1 MHQTSEA
8 VSLFC
13 ARVWKEA
20 NPEDPQGSLSRFG
33 DSPHQRAM
41 AEKTKK
47 AAEGGEEETVVV
59 SKAKLQDLQQQVRAL
74 QAAAG
79 SAPTTA
85 A

>member
-1 MHQTSEA
+1 MHQTIEA
-8 VSLFC
+8 VFAL
-13 ARVWKEA
+13 
-20 NPEDPQGSLSRFG
+20 GSAVDKPDGSVGISITTPVTPL
-33 DSPHQRAM
+33 HQRVM
-41 AEKTKK
+41 AEKSKE
-47 AAEGGEEETVVV
+47 AADVGKEETVVV